1 METPLPPPN
10 PKRRLFASLART
22 GRALANGSRL
32 EIIEFLAQRERNVE
46 ELARMCG
53 ISVANA
59 SQHLRTLREAGLV
72 TSRRDGNHVCY
83 HLAGPE
89 VFPLLQSLRQA
100 AEAGL
105 AEIDRHARDW
115 RSQNGTLEEVSLPEL
130 RRRMASGEVLLID
143 VRPAE
148 EFSAGHI
155 DGARSIPLADL
166 PAALDRLPDG
176 LDVVAYCRGPHCFLS
191 DDAIALLRASGRS
204 ALRLAAGF
212 PDWQALGWPV
222 ARA

>member
-1 METPLPPPN
+1 MWSAPPPPN
-10 PKRRLFASLART
+10 PKRLLFASIART

-32 EIIEFLAQRERNVE
+32 EMVEFLAQRERNVE

-83 HLAGPE
+83 RLAGTE
-89 VFPLLQSLRQA
+89 VFPLLQSLRRA

-105 AEIDRHARDW
+105 AEIDRQARDW
-115 RSQNGTLEEVSLPEL
+115 RSARGTLEQVSLAEL
-130 RRRMASGEVLLID
+130 RRRMEAGEVLLID

-148 EFSAGHI
+148 EYTEGHI
-155 DGARSIPLADL
+155 AGARSIPLADL
-166 PAALDRLPDG
+166 PAALDGLPDG
-176 LDVVAYCRGPHCFLS
+176 LDLVAYCRGPHCFLS
-191 DDAIALLRASGRS
+191 DDAVALIRGTGRS
-204 ALRLAAGF
+204 AIRLEAGF

>member
-1 METPLPPPN
+1 MGSPPHPPN

-83 HLAGPE
+83 CLAGPE

-100 AEAGL
+100 AEAGR
-105 AEIDRHARDW
+105 AEIERQARDW
-115 RSQNGTLEEVSLPEL
+115 RAQNGTLEEVSLPEL

-143 VRPAE
+143 VRPPE

-166 PAALDRLPDG
+166 PAALGGLPDG

-191 DDAIALLRASGRS
+191 DDAVALLRAGGRS